1 MESKERF
8 IKINDEQVAVS
19 EEVYREY
26 MRPVWAERKRR
37 ERVSRCRNS
46 NGVRCIKDCKL
57 CDRQRTGR
65 PLSLDW
71 FVEDGLEIADPID
84 IEDALAEAELRQALR
99 RALASLPEDERRIIR
114 IAFQGKTEREAAED
128 VGLAK
133 STFTRKRDKIVGK
146 LKEILIIYA

>member
-8 IKINDEQVAVS
+8 IKINGEQVAVS

-26 MRPVWAERKRR
+26 MRPVWAESKRR
-37 ERVSRCRNS
+37 ERGRRCRVD
-46 NGVRCIKDCKL
+46 NGVRCTNDCKL
-57 CDRQRTGR
+57 CGRQRTGR
-65 PLSLDW
+65 ALSLDW

-99 RALASLPEDERRIIR
+99 EAVASLPEDERRIIR
-114 IAFQGKTEREAAED
+114 IAFQGKTEREAAEE

-133 STFTRKRDKIVGK
+133 STFTRKRDNIVGK
-146 LKEILIIYA
+146 LKEILIIYG